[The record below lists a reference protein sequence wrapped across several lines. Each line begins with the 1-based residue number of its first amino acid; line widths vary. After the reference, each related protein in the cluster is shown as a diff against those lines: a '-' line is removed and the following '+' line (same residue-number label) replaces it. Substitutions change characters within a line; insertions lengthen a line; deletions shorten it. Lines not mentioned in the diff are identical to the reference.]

1 MEIKKHRKS
10 YSSQMTLKKL
20 LLITS
25 AVALSLTALP
35 FAVQAQ
41 TTSSP
46 FLVAQVPQGKDPFQ
60 NLGLTDTQKAQI
72 AEIRRNTKAK
82 MDAVL
87 TPQQREQLANARQNR
102 QDRRNIKA
110 SLNLTEDQKAQ
121 MRQIMES
128 KKSQIDAVLT
138 AEQRQQLQQIRESKR
153 SRRQQFNQ

>member
-1 MEIKKHRKS
+1 MK
-10 YSSQMTLKKL
+10 LKKL
-20 LLITS
+20 SLIAG
-25 AVALSLTALP
+25 AVALSLTAVP

-46 FLVAQVPQGKDPFQ
+46 FLVAQVPQGKGSFQ

-87 TPQQREQLANARQNR
+87 TPQQREQLANAKKDRQANR
-102 QDRRNIKA
+102 QDRRNFKA

-128 KKSQIDAVLT
+128 QKSQIDAVLT
-138 AEQRQQLQQIRESKR
+138 PEQRQKLQEMRANKP
-153 SRRQQFNQ
+153 SRRQQFNR

>member
-1 MEIKKHRKS
+1 
-10 YSSQMTLKKL
+10 MTLKKL
-20 LLITS
+20 SLIAG
-25 AVALSLTALP
+25 AVVLSLTALP

-41 TTSSP
+41 TTPSP
-46 FLVAQVPQGKDPFQ
+46 FLVAQVPQGKGPLQ
-60 NLGLTDTQKAQI
+60 SLGLTDAQKAQI

-102 QDRRNIKA
+102 QNRRNLKA

-128 KKSQIDAVLT
+128 QKSQIDAVLT
-138 AEQRQQLQQIRESKR
+138 PEQRQQLQQMRESKR
-153 SRRQQFNQ
+153 SRRQQFNR

>member
-1 MEIKKHRKS
+1 
-10 YSSQMTLKKL
+10 MTLKKL
-20 LLITS
+20 SLLAG

-46 FLVAQVPQGKDPFQ
+46 FLVAQVPQGKGPLQ
-60 NLGLTDTQKAQI
+60 NLGLTEAQKAQI

-102 QDRRNIKA
+102 QANRQDRRNIKA

-121 MRQIMES
+121 MRQIMKS
-128 KKSQIDAVLT
+128 QKSQIDAVLT
-138 AEQRQQLQQIRESKR
+138 PEQRQQLQQMRESKR
-153 SRRQQFNQ
+153 SRRQQFNR

>member
-1 MEIKKHRKS
+1 
-10 YSSQMTLKKL
+10 MTLNKIS
-20 LLITS
+20 LIAG

-46 FLVAQVPQGKDPFQ
+46 FLVAQVPQGKGLLQ
-60 NLGLTDTQKAQI
+60 SLGLTDAQKAQI

-102 QDRRNIKA
+102 QNRRNLKA
-110 SLNLTEDQKAQ
+110 SLNLTEDQKTQ

-128 KKSQIDAVLT
+128 QKSQIDAVLT
-138 AEQRQQLQQIRESKR
+138 PEQRQQLQQMRESKR
-153 SRRQQFNQ
+153 SRRQQFNR